1 MGKKIKVFVRRVS
14 LLTMCMM
21 FLSCSVITAFA
32 ADEQSYGG
40 VPESEWQKQLQ
51 EIFLESFTAVEPA
64 TLEDAVDFYRQQGM
78 DSVADIYE
86 FWINEQPSLGEY
98 VSFGDFTI
106 NENNGEIDAVQV
118 INFENEKIEFEIV
131 TNTITGTSDF
141 FMRKHIEVKAPLS
154 QVMEKAAMN
163 TLMGVG
169 TVFLVLA
176 VMIVLIS
183 MFKFINAAEKS
194 MKDSGEKTKDQDKT
208 PDFVEQISQRES
220 NNAVSGAVNDSE
232 LIAVI
237 AAAIAAATGDDTDSF
252 VVRSIKRR

>member
-14 LLTMCMM
+14 LLAVCMM
-21 FLSCSVITAFA
+21 FLSCSFMTVFA
-32 ADEQSYGG
+32 ADEQTYGG
-40 VPESEWQKQLQ
+40 VPASEWQKQLQ
-51 EIFLESFTAVEPA
+51 DIFLESFTAVEPA
-64 TLEDAVDFYRQQGM
+64 TLLDAVDFYREQGM

-98 VSFGDFTI
+98 VGFGEFTI
-106 NENNGEIDAVQV
+106 NQNEGVIDAIQV
-118 INFENEKIEFEIV
+118 IDFENEKLEFEIV
-131 TNTITGTSDF
+131 TNEATKTSDF
-141 FMRKHIEVKAPLS
+141 FLRQHVEVKQDLAE
-154 QVMEKAAMN
+154 VMARAGMN

-169 TVFLVLA
+169 TVFVVLA
-176 VMIVLIS
+176 LMIILIS
-183 MFKFINAAEKS
+183 LFKYVNVIEKA
-194 MKDSGEKTKDQDKT
+194 MTQKKEDKTET

-220 NNAVSGAVNDSE
+220 AEQNAPAVADTE